1 MNLKTLTCARRAA
14 AVRPGGAFTLVE
26 VLFAIAILGVGIV
39 GILSLFVSGVGAARW
54 AGRRSGAAMQ
64 AQSLYSQILTYE
76 DDAGVRVYPKKMQEV
91 FFLNTGAWKTTP
103 AMIWIQSLVPG
114 PYDATSHDPVQVSP
128 QSRFWWQ
135 CKVGNYMFNVDDPLK
150 LDDDKEATSDPTK
163 QNPWGLVSLAIA
175 VYQDWRQGKEPISVY
190 TTLLTLDNRY

>member
-1 MNLKTLTCARRAA
+1 MNLKTIARAGRAA
-14 AVRPGGAFTLVE
+14 TAGQGGAFTLVE

-76 DDAGVRVYPKKMQEV
+76 DNAGLRVYPKKMQET
-91 FFLNTGAWKTTP
+91 FFEATGAWKKTP
-103 AMIWIQSLVPG
+103 AMIWVQSLVPG
-114 PYDATSHDPVQVSP
+114 PYDANSRDPVQVSE

-150 LDDDKEATSDPTK
+150 LDDDKEATNDTTK
-163 QNPWGLVSLAIA
+163 QNPWGLVSIAIA
-175 VYQDWRQGKEPISVY
+175 VYQDWREGKEPISVY
-190 TTLLTLDNRY
+190 TTLLTLDNR